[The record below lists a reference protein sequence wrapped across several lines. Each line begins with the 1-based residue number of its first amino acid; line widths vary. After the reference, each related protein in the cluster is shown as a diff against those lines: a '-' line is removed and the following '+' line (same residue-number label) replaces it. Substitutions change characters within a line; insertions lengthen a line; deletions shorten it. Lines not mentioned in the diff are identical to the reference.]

1 MEKRCHKPFLEF
13 DPRRLIS
20 RHQATEQP
28 VTPATEKRHTHIQH
42 QTTQQPVSLATE
54 KRHTHVFSFALVFA
68 ELLVA
73 LINIGLKSEG
83 VRRDM
88 VHP

>member
-1 MEKRCHKPFLEF
+1 
-13 DPRRLIS
+13 
-20 RHQATEQP
+20 
-28 VTPATEKRHTHIQH
+28 VTVAR
-42 QTTQQPVSLATE
+42 E

-68 ELLVA
+68 ELLVV

-83 VRRDM
+83 VRRNM